1 LRADNDL
8 CTVWARI
15 RADARAAGR
24 ALSPQDAWIAA
35 TALALDAP
43 LVTNNL
49 RDYEHVQ
56 NLRFPLSSEALSDP
70 PANPRALDYTGISP
84 RWTAMTRR
92 DLLWTAS
99 AAAAITAPSAA
110 APPQFIK
117 GICSIIFPRTMPR
130 AEAFEQAKKAGFD
143 AIELALGYDLDLDTA
158 PGELKRLREAAQNA
172 GITIATLWVSQPFQK
187 YPLNSDDAA
196 VRDQGIDALRRAI
209 GIATQIG
216 CEALLLYP
224 VRLGAGPKLQYGYE
238 VTWQR
243 LTAEL
248 KKVIPDAERAK
259 VYLNPENVWNKFLLS
274 PLEMRS
280 FVDQF
285 HSRWLQTHFDVGNI
299 MQYGYPEDWI
309 LTLGPRIKRVHFKD
323 YKLSNRAEQGHFVDL
338 LEGDVNW
345 KAVMAALVKTGY
357 RGPLSPEIDHD
368 PKDPDKIG
376 KVSAALDK
384 ILALA

>member
-1 LRADNDL
+1 M
-8 CTVWARI
+8 T
-15 RADARAAGR
+15 
-24 ALSPQDAWIAA
+24 A
-35 TALALDAP
+35 T
-43 LVTNNL
+43 
-49 RDYEHVQ
+49 
-56 NLRFPLSSEALSDP
+56 
-70 PANPRALDYTGISP
+70 
-84 RWTAMTRR
+84 
-92 DLLWTAS
+92 
-99 AAAAITAPSAA
+99 SAA

-117 GICSIIFPRTMPR
+117 GICSIIFPKAMPR
-130 AEAFEQAKKAGFD
+130 AEAFDQAKKAGFD
-143 AIELALGYDLDLDTA
+143 AIELALGHDLELDT
-158 PGELKRLREAAQNA
+158 PPDDLKRLRDAAHHA

-224 VRLGAGPKLQYGYE
+224 VRLGSGPKLQYGYE

-248 KKVIPDAERAK
+248 KKAIPDAERAK
-259 VYLNPENVWNKFLLS
+259 VYLNPENVWNKFLVS

-285 HSRWLQTHFDVGNI
+285 HSPWLQTHFDVGNV

-309 LTLGPRIKRVHFKD
+309 LTLGPRIKRIHFKD

-345 KAVMAALVKTGY
+345 KAVMSALVKTGY
-357 RGPLSPEIDHD
+357 RGPLSPEIGDD
-368 PKDPDKIG
+368 PKDPDKIR